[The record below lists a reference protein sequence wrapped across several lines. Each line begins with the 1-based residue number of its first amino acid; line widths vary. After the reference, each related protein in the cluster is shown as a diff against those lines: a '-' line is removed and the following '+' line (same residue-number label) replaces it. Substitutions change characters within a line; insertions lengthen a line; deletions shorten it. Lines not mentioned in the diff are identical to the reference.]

1 MKKIRICFPTQQKE
15 LLACPLFIKEI
26 SKSIVSAGKSLQ
38 LIRHVPISF
47 SMMFEK
53 RRHTDINV
61 FGGSS
66 DDSGLSICRQTFAG
80 LTLSEIFCV
89 SVAGLIGHGDHIFR
103 YFLQNEQ
110 SKSKSAAPLVSAII
124 RKEENKDDE
133 GLHKFLIN
141 TLLQR
146 KVIDLECAHNFGI
159 DFSDLEEERM
169 KTGAVDEFPLQGTFF
184 PENPAITACQSL
196 LDKNRDSWKM
206 LNLSKNFYLPPL
218 NDEVLRHAIFGGEN
232 GPVSAVKGTD
242 YAFGFQFGV
251 SDYDDS
257 QNDTKLL
264 EVLFPFPTV
273 LPSFQVILD

>member
-1 MKKIRICFPTQQKE
+1 
-15 LLACPLFIKEI
+15 
-26 SKSIVSAGKSLQ
+26 
-38 LIRHVPISF
+38 
-47 SMMFEK
+47 
-53 RRHTDINV
+53 
-61 FGGSS
+61 
-66 DDSGLSICRQTFAG
+66 
-80 LTLSEIFCV
+80 
-89 SVAGLIGHGDHIFR
+89 
-103 YFLQNEQ
+103 LQNEQ

-218 NDEVLRHAIFGGEN
+218 NDEVLRQAIFGGEN